1 MSDSAV
7 QRALALNKEGHYRYA
22 KRQQAKREQSRI
34 PKWERKEDRED
45 IMAKAIHAI
54 RVANG
59 TSHAPKLSRQSESA
73 KAMREFM
80 TGNKGGTI
88 TWTPVGAKIKSS
100 GRGACRGQS
109 RNEELTR
116 GAINSVNVDN
126 MTATALRDSSG
137 DIRTIAEV
145 DHTDEKDRGY

>member
-100 GRGACRGQS
+100 GRSTCKGQDRHES
-109 RNEELTR
+109 LIR
-116 GAINSVNVDN
+116 GAIDNVNTDG
-126 MTATALRDSSG
+126 MTATAVRDSSC
-137 DIRTIAEV
+137 DVRTISEV
-145 DHTDEKDRGY
+145 DHTEKRDRGY